1 MRQVLFLNPL
11 DNIAVC
17 LSDISAGET
26 ISQEGREVTAIEPIP
41 RGHKI
46 SVCGILKGEGVIKY
60 GERMGHATMDI
71 PVGAHVHTHNVLGD
85 RLSTEEA

>member
-17 LSDISAGET
+17 LTDISAGGV
-26 ISQEGREVTAIEPIP
+26 ISQDGREITAIERIP

-46 SVCGILKGEGVIKY
+46 STRDISKGEGVIKY
-60 GERMGHATMDI
+60 GERMGHAVLDI
-71 PVGAHVHTHNVLGD
+71 PMGAHVHTHNVLGD
-85 RLSTEEA
+85 RLSTEQV